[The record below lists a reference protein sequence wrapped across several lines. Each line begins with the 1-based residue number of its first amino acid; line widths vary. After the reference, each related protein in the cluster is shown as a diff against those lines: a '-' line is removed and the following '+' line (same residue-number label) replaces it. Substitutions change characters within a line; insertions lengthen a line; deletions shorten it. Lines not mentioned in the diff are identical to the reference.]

1 MVDAIEKFG
10 QSAGKIWK
18 TLNKHGVLTES
29 TLKKN
34 TSLTDKEFFAAVGWL
49 ARENKISKTG
59 VKYQLSETNLTYKI
73 GNAAGKVYNV
83 LVKKGGEIDV
93 TSISRITKLKTN
105 DAYSALGWLAREDK
119 IYTIWDI
126 TNNEQI
132 KIRLK

>member
-18 TLNKHGVLTES
+18 TLNKYGVLPES

-34 TSLTDKEFFAAVGWL
+34 TRLTDKEFYAAVGWL

-59 VKYQLSETNLTYKI
+59 AKYQLSETNLTDKI
-73 GNAAGKVYNV
+73 GNAAGKIYNV

-93 TSISRITKLKTN
+93 TSISRITKIKTN
-105 DAYSALGWLAREDK
+105 DAYSALGWLARENK
-119 IYTIWDI
+119 IYTIEDI
-126 TNNEQI
+126 FNNNQI
-132 KIRLK
+132 KIKLK

>member
-18 TLNKHGVLTES
+18 TLNKQGVLTES

-34 TSLTDKEFFAAVGWL
+34 TRLSDKEFFAAVGWL

-59 VKYQLSETNLTYKI
+59 VKYHLSETNLTYKI

-83 LVKKGGEIDV
+83 LVRKGGEIDV
-93 TSISRITKLKTN
+93 TSISRITHLKTN
-105 DAYSALGWLAREDK
+105 DAYSALGWLARENK
-119 IYTIWDI
+119 IYTVQDI
-126 TNNEQI
+126 TNNDQI
-132 KIRLK
+132 KVRLK

>member
-10 QSAGKIWK
+10 QNAGKIWK
-18 TLNKHGVLTES
+18 TLNKYGVLTEP

-34 TSLTDKEFFAAVGWL
+34 ARLTDKEFYAGVGWL

-73 GNAAGKVYNV
+73 GKDAGKVYNV
-83 LVKKGGEIDV
+83 LVRKGGEIDV
-93 TSISRITKLKTN
+93 TSISRITKIKTN

-119 IYTIWDI
+119 IYTMWDI

>member
-1 MVDAIEKFG
+1 MIDANEKFG

-18 TLNKHGVLTES
+18 TLNKHGVLTET

-34 TSLTDKEFFAAVGWL
+34 TRLTDKEFFAAVGWL

-83 LVKKGGEIDV
+83 LVRKGGEIDV
-93 TSISRITKLKTN
+93 TSISRITHLKTN
-105 DAYSALGWLAREDK
+105 DAYSALGWLARENK
-119 IYTIWDI
+119 IYTVQDI
-126 TNNEQI
+126 TNNDQI

>member
-18 TLNKHGVLTES
+18 TLDKHGVLTES

-34 TSLTDKEFFAAVGWL
+34 TRLTDKEFFAAVGWL

-83 LVKKGGEIDV
+83 LMKKGGEIDV

-126 TNNEQI
+126 TNNDQI